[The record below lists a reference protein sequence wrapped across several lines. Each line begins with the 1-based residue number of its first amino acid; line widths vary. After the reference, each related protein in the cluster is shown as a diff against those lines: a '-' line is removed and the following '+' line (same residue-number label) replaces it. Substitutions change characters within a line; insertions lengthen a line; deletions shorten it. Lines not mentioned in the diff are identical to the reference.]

1 MELSQ
6 LKYFYEAAKEEHV
19 TRAADKLHLAQ
30 PALTK
35 SIKALEDEL
44 GVKLFYKAGRGVKLT
59 EYGEYLK
66 KKLEPLLRELELLPQ
81 TVEKMT
87 DAAKNTV
94 TLNVLAASTLI
105 TDIII
110 KFKKK
115 YPDAIFRMTRKEGGT
130 DCDINVLTNTSVG
143 TEFEAEEK
151 AIIEEKIFIAVP
163 KNSLLAQ
170 KDSVDLTE
178 LKYSDFITLSGKR
191 RFRLLCDY
199 FCEYAGFSPHVIF
212 ESDSLIAVKN
222 LVRAGE
228 GVAFWPHFSWG
239 KVNGNMIKLL
249 KIDNLDCHREIVV
262 VQNSSR
268 GGVSPMSK
276 VFYGFLVRELS
287 KKY

>member
-19 TRAADKLHLAQ
+19 TKAADKLHLAQ

-59 EYGEYLK
+59 EYG
-66 KKLEPLLRELELLPQ
+66 EPLLRELELLPQ

-178 LKYSDFITLSGKR
+178 LKYSDFITLSGI
-191 RFRLLCDY
+191 LT
-199 FCEYAGFSPHVIF
+199 SS
-212 ESDSLIAVKN
+212 SD
-222 LVRAGE
+222 
-228 GVAFWPHFSWG
+228 
-239 KVNGNMIKLL
+239 
-249 KIDNLDCHREIVV
+249 
-262 VQNSSR
+262 
-268 GGVSPMSK
+268 
-276 VFYGFLVRELS
+276 FL
-287 KKY
+287 